1 MVTASTVSSR
11 YEGPVIR
18 TCLALAL
25 ILALTSCSE
34 QTPTDPPR
42 ADLRAAVSAHGR
54 IVPGRLLV
62 AFVPGANGAAI
73 AAAHGASPV
82 RELLLQG
89 IWMMSVPAGRELEIA
104 TALARNPGVRFAEPD
119 QIRVF
124 DDILCTHC
132 RIPDDDFFEFKWDLH
147 NDGVVSI
154 APGFLDMPTGK
165 VDADIDWLEAHEQ
178 LRTTTVGSARI
189 GIVDTGIR
197 ATHLDFCGK
206 VVAGHDFVNN
216 DADASDDHGHG
227 THVAG
232 IAAACAN
239 NGEGVAGVAFPPA
252 IQIVAAKVCTPDGQC
267 SSSAIIDGIKWVV
280 DQGAHVVNMSF
291 GGTTASSGE
300 LDALRYALANGA
312 LPVCAAGNEGNT
324 TVIYPAAFAECLA
337 VSATNYGDGLA
348 SYSSFGAAVDVAAP
362 GGDLEDFFFGSSFIW
377 STYNGDDFDYNALVG
392 TSMAAPQVSGLAAL
406 LRALQPTAT
415 PAQIRARIE
424 ETADDLGT
432 PGKDNQ
438 FGYGRINVYRAINGF
453 TAAEPGNTPPTAS
466 FTAQCT
472 GLSCN
477 FNGSASSDVDGTI
490 ISHAWDFGDGSTGS
504 GESVLHGYSGGG
516 AYNVKLT
523 VTDDDGATSISIQG
537 ITLTSITLSATAY
550 KVKGKK
556 QVNLVW
562 SGATAS
568 SVDVFRNNAKITTTV
583 NDGLHTDNISA
594 KGGGTYRY
602 RICNS
607 GTTNCSNEAVVTF

>member
-1 MVTASTVSSR
+1 V
-11 YEGPVIR
+11 
-18 TCLALAL
+18 
-25 ILALTSCSE
+25 
-34 QTPTDPPR
+34 
-42 ADLRAAVSAHGR
+42 RAAVTAKGGF
-54 IVPGRLLV
+54 VPGRLLV

-73 AAAHGASPV
+73 AAAHGVSPV
-82 RELLLQG
+82 RELLLPG
-89 IWMMSVPAGRELEIA
+89 IWIMSVPTGRELEIA
-104 TALARNPGVRFAEPD
+104 SALARNPGVRFAEPD

-132 RIPDDDFFEFKWDLH
+132 QIPDDDFFDFKWDLH
-147 NDGVVSI
+147 NDGIVSI

-189 GIVDTGIR
+189 GIVDTGVR

-206 VVAGHDFVNN
+206 VIPGHDFVNN
-216 DADASDDHGHG
+216 DTDASDDHGHG

-239 NGEGVAGVAFPPA
+239 NSEGVAGVAFPPA
-252 IQIVAAKVCTPDGQC
+252 IQIVAAKVCSPDGEC
-267 SSSAIIDGIKWVV
+267 ASSAIIDGIKWVV
-280 DQGAHVVNMSF
+280 DQGAHVVSMSF

-300 LDALRYALANGA
+300 LDALQYALANGA

-324 TVIYPAAFAECLA
+324 TVIYPAAFPECLA

-406 LRALQPTAT
+406 LHALQPTAT

-424 ETADDLGT
+424 QTVDDLGT

-453 TAAEPGNTPPTAS
+453 TTPGPSNTPPTAS
-466 FTAQCT
+466 FTAQCS

-490 ISHAWDFGDGSTGS
+490 VSHAWEFGDGGTGS
-504 GESVLHGYSGGG
+504 GVTASHVYSTGGT
-516 AYNVKLT
+516 YNVKLT
-523 VTDDDGATSISIQG
+523 ATDDGGATGISIQS
-537 ITLTSITLSATAY
+537 ITLSSITLSATGY

-556 QVNLVW
+556 RVDLTW
-562 SGATAS
+562 SGATAGN
-568 SVDVFRNNAKITTTV
+568 VDVFRNDAKVMTTA
-583 NDGLHTDNISA
+583 NDGFHTDNIDGKA
-594 KGGGTYRY
+594 GGTFRY
-602 RICNS
+602 KICNA
-607 GTTNCSNEAVVTF
+607 GTTNCSNEVAVRF